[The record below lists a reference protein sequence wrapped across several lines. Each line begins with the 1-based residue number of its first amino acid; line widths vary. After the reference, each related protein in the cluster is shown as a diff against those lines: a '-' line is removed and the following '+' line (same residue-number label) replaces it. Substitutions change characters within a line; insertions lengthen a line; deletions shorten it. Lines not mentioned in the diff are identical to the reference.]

1 MKKKLMFYML
11 TTLVTSL
18 VIVITLF
25 VIMINYQY
33 VESTKKIL
41 KSNNNLIIKLIQKE
55 NVNNISEFIKRDF
68 ISGDIRVTLIDKEG
82 NVLVDSET
90 NPSNMDNHNT
100 REEVKEARNYGMGYM
115 VRHSESTDM
124 DTMYFATYFGNGYV
138 IRSAAEMTSVIGFS
152 WKHVQYYVGIALFSI
167 AICFLFASKLS
178 QGLVSPIKDL
188 EFMTSRIA
196 AGELDRRVSI
206 HSSDEIGELGKT
218 FNNMARQLQVTL
230 NDSMDKQNKLE
241 AILKSMDSGVIA
253 VDKNFKVI
261 MINPYAKNI
270 FGINKD
276 IIGKNLLDNIR
287 DFELESIFKRKT
299 DEYKEIKILWPKE
312 RDLRIKTADINSGK
326 NLIGTVAVVQDVT
339 DIKRLENMR
348 SQFVTNVSHEL
359 KTPLTSIKGFA
370 ETLKYVEDK
379 ETKERFLHIINE
391 EAERLTRLIND
402 ILTLSHIE
410 NTKLAEINEES
421 IDINKLV
428 EDICYLVKNSAD
440 NKNISLNIVGEKV
453 PNILGNKDRFKQ
465 MLINLIDNGIKY
477 TEKGGSITIG
487 TEVVCNKCNIWVQ
500 DTGVGIDKEYIPRL
514 FERFYR
520 VDKARSRAQGG
531 TGLGLAIVKHIVLSF
546 KGEIKVESEVGKGSK
561 FTVSIPII
569 KGQS

>member
-11 TTLVTSL
+11 TTLVISL

-68 ISGDIRVTLIDKEG
+68 TSGDIRVTLIDKDG

-100 REEVKEARNYGMGYM
+100 REEVKEARNYGMGYR

-124 DTMYFATYFGNGYV
+124 DTMYFATYFGNGYI

-206 HSSDEIGELGKT
+206 YSSDEIGELGKT

-287 DFELESIFKRKT
+287 DFELESIFKIKT

-312 RDLRIKTADINSGK
+312 RDLRIKTADINNGK

-370 ETLKYVEDK
+370 ETLKYVENK

-410 NTKLAEINEES
+410 NTKPAEINEES

-465 MLINLIDNGIKY
+465 MLINLIDNAIKY
-477 TEKGGSITIG
+477 TEKGGNITIG

-500 DTGVGIDKEYIPRL
+500 DTGVGIDQEYIPRL

>member
-11 TTLVTSL
+11 TTLMVSL
-18 VIVITLF
+18 AIVITLF

-33 VESTKKIL
+33 VERTKKIL
-41 KSNNNLIIKLIQKE
+41 KSNNDLIIRLVEKE
-55 NVNNISEFIKRDF
+55 NINNVSEFIKRDF
-68 ISGDIRVTLIDKEG
+68 TSGDIRVTLIDREG

-90 NPSNMDNHNT
+90 DPSNMDNHNT
-100 REEVKEARNYGMGYM
+100 RDEVKEARNYGIGYR
-115 VRHSESTDM
+115 VRHSESTNM
-124 DTMYFATYFGNGYV
+124 DTMYFATYFSNGYI
-138 IRSAAEMTSVIGFS
+138 IRSADEMTNVIGFK
-152 WKHVQYYVGIALFSI
+152 WKYIKYYISIILLSIIISFLFS
-167 AICFLFASKLS
+167 SKLS
-178 QGLVSPIKDL
+178 QGLVNPIKDL
-188 EFMTSRIA
+188 EFITSRIA

-218 FNNMARQLQVTL
+218 FNYMATQLQVTL

-287 DFELESIFKRKT
+287 SFELENIFKSNT

-312 RDLRIKTADINSGK
+312 RDLRIKTADINNGK

-379 ETKERFLHIINE
+379 ETKERFLDIINE

-410 NTKLAEINEES
+410 NTKSSEINEEN
-421 IDINKLV
+421 IDINKTV

-440 NKNISLNIVGEKV
+440 NKNISLKIVGEKI
-453 PNILGNKDRFKQ
+453 PNIIGNKDKFKQ
-465 MLINLIDNGIKY
+465 MLINLIDNAIKY
-477 TEKGGSITIG
+477 TEKDGSITIG
-487 TEVVCNKCNIWVQ
+487 TENMNDRCIIWVQ
-500 DTGVGIDKEYIPRL
+500 DTGVGISKDHIPRL

-546 KGEIKVESEVGKGSK
+546 NGEINVESEIGKGSK
-561 FTVSIPII
+561 FIVSIPIK
-569 KGQS
+569 KGHS

>member
-11 TTLVTSL
+11 TTLVISL

-55 NVNNISEFIKRDF
+55 NVNNVSEFIQRDF
-68 ISGDIRVTLIDKEG
+68 TGGDTRITLIDREG
-82 NVLVDSET
+82 NVLLDSQA
-90 NPSNMDNHNT
+90 NPRNMDNHNT
-100 REEVKEARNYGMGYM
+100 RDEVKEARKYGMGYR
-115 VRHSESTDM
+115 VRHSESTNK
-124 DTMYFATYFGNGYV
+124 DTMYFATYFGDGYV
-138 IRSAAEMTSVIGFS
+138 IRSAAEMTSVIGFK
-152 WKHVQYYVGIALFSI
+152 WKYVHYYMGIALFSI
-167 AICFLFASKLS
+167 VICFLFASRLS

-196 AGELDRRVSI
+196 AGELDRRVNI
-206 HSSDEIGELGKT
+206 YSSDEIGELGKT

-253 VDKNFKVI
+253 VDKNFRVI

-270 FGINKD
+270 FGISKD
-276 IIGKNLLDNIR
+276 IIGQNLLDNIR
-287 DFELESIFKRKT
+287 DFELENIFKSKT

-339 DIKRLENMR
+339 DIKRLESMR

-370 ETLKYVEDK
+370 ETLKYVENK
-379 ETKERFLHIINE
+379 ETKERFLDIINE

-410 NTKLAEINEES
+410 NANPAEINEES
-421 IDINKLV
+421 IDINKNI

-440 NKNISLNIVGEKV
+440 NKNISLKIVGEKI
-453 PNILGNKDRFKQ
+453 PNIFGSKDQFKQ
-465 MLINLIDNGIKY
+465 MLINLIDNAIKY

-487 TEVVCNKCNIWVQ
+487 TEAIHNKCSIWVQ
-500 DTGVGIDKEYIPRL
+500 DTGVGIDQEYIPRL

-531 TGLGLAIVKHIVLSF
+531 TGLGLAIVKHIVLNF